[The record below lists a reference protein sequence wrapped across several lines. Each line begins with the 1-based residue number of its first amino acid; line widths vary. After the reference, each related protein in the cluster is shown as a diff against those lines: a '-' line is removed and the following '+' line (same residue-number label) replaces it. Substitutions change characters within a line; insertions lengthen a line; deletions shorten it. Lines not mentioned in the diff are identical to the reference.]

1 MWGSPKN
8 VSFCKPTAFE
18 LVNIPP
24 LNSSTELHCP
34 GGDGGGDGRA
44 TGQRGGGRGGHLPA
58 QTEF

>member
-1 MWGSPKN
+1 MGLTEN

-44 TGQRGGGRGGHLPA
+44 TGQRGGGGHLPA